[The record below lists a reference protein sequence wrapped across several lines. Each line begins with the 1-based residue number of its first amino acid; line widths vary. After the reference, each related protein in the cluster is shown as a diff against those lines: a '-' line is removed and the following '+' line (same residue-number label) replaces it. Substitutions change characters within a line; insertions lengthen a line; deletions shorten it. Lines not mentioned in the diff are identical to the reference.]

1 MSAAPSP
8 LDVFK
13 PIAGRALELVLGQLL
28 ALDPETRA
36 GLSALDGRRVELQLS
51 APAIA
56 LAVTVRGER
65 LEVGPADPASEPD
78 LGLRATLGGL
88 LAQLPFLRPE
98 GGAPVGKLRINGD
111 AELARRLQ
119 QLARGFDPDWDAPF
133 ARALGPIL
141 GPQVARV
148 LREGLR
154 HGATVAKGLA
164 RDGADWLTEESR
176 DVVGRAELD
185 AFHDDVDALRD
196 RAERLLARAARL
208 PAGPGELD
216 RSGGPGA

>member
-1 MSAAPSP
+1 MAALPFDN
-8 LDVFK
+8 LK
-13 PIAGRALELVLGQLL
+13 PIAGRALELALNQLL
-28 ALDPETRA
+28 ALDPETRDALA
-36 GLSALDGRRVELQLS
+36 GLDGHRVELQLE
-51 APAIA
+51 APALA
-56 LAVTVRGER
+56 LAVTVRGDR
-65 LEVGPADPASEPD
+65 LEVGPVDAAAEPD

-88 LAQLPFLRPE
+88 LGQLPFLRPE

-154 HGATVAKGLA
+154 GSVVLAKGLA
-164 RDGADWLTEESR
+164 RDGAEFLTEESR
-176 DVVGRAELD
+176 DLVAKAELE
-185 AFHDDVDALRD
+185 AFYDDVDALRERLDRLVVRVSRLPTYD
-196 RAERLLARAARL
+196 RA
-208 PAGPGELD
+208 
-216 RSGGPGA
+216 

>member
-1 MSAAPSP
+1 MDAAPSL

-51 APAIA
+51 APALA
-56 LAVTVRGER
+56 LSVTVRGER
-65 LEVGPADPASEPD
+65 LEVGPADPSTEPD

-154 HGATVAKGLA
+154 HGSVAAKGLA

-208 PAGPGELD
+208 P
-216 RSGGPGA
+216 GGLGA

>member
-1 MSAAPSP
+1 MAASP
-8 LDVFK
+8 FDTLK
-13 PIAGRALELVLGQLL
+13 PIAGRALEAALNQLL
-28 ALDPETRA
+28 ALDPETRDA
-36 GLSALDGRRVELQLS
+36 LGGLDGRRVELQLE

-65 LEVGPADPASEPD
+65 LVVGPADAAGEPD

-88 LAQLPFLRPE
+88 LGQLPFLRPE
-98 GGAPVGKLRINGD
+98 GGGPVGKLRINGD

-133 ARALGPIL
+133 ARALGPVV

-154 HGATVAKGLA
+154 NSVVLAKGLA
-164 RDGADWLTEESR
+164 RDGAEFLTEESR
-176 DVVGRAELD
+176 DLVAKAELE
-185 AFHDDVDALRD
+185 AFYDDVDTLRERVERLVVRVSRLPTDD
-196 RAERLLARAARL
+196 RA
-208 PAGPGELD
+208 
-216 RSGGPGA
+216 

>member
-1 MSAAPSP
+1 MDAAPSP
-8 LDVFK
+8 LDAFK
-13 PIAGRALELVLGQLL
+13 PIAGRALELVLDRLL
-28 ALDPETRA
+28 DLDPETRA
-36 GLSALDGRRVELQLS
+36 ALASLDGRRVEVQLS

-56 LAVTVRGER
+56 LAITVRGDR
-65 LEVGPADPASEPD
+65 LEVGPADPSTDPD

-88 LAQLPFLRPE
+88 LAQLPFLRPA

-133 ARALGPIL
+133 ARALGPVV
-141 GPQVARV
+141 GPQVARM
-148 LREGLR
+148 LREGFR
-154 HGATVAKGLA
+154 HGRVVAMGLA

-176 DVVGRAELD
+176 DAVGRAELD

-196 RAERLLARAARL
+196 RAERLLARASRL
-208 PAGPGELD
+208 PGGSGDATRPG
-216 RSGGPGA
+216 RPGA

>member
-1 MSAAPSP
+1 MAASP
-8 LDVFK
+8 FDTLK
-13 PIAGRALELVLGQLL
+13 PIAGRALEAALNQLL
-28 ALDPETRA
+28 ALDPETRDALA
-36 GLSALDGRRVELQLS
+36 GLDGRRVELQLE

-65 LEVGPADPASEPD
+65 LVVGPADAAGEPD

-88 LAQLPFLRPE
+88 LGQLPFLRPE
-98 GGAPVGKLRINGD
+98 GGGPVGKLRINGD

-133 ARALGPIL
+133 ARALGPVV

-154 HGATVAKGLA
+154 NSVVLAKGLA
-164 RDGADWLTEESR
+164 RDGAEFLTEESR
-176 DVVGRAELD
+176 DLVAKAELE
-185 AFHDDVDALRD
+185 AFYDDVDTLRERVERLVVRVSRLPTDD
-196 RAERLLARAARL
+196 RA
-208 PAGPGELD
+208 
-216 RSGGPGA
+216 

>member
-1 MSAAPSP
+1 MPPAPSP
-8 LDVFK
+8 LDVVK
-13 PIAGRALELVLGQLL
+13 PIAGRALELVLDRLL
-28 ALDPETRA
+28 ALDPETRE
-36 GLSALDGRRVELQLS
+36 GLAALDGRRVELQLS
-51 APAIA
+51 APALA
-56 LAVTVRGER
+56 LAVTVRGDR
-65 LEVGPADPASEPD
+65 LEVGPADPSTEPD

-88 LAQLPFLRPE
+88 LAQLPFLRPA

-141 GPQVARV
+141 GPQVARM

-154 HGATVAKGLA
+154 HGTQVAQGLA

-176 DVVGRAELD
+176 DLVGRAELD
-185 AFHDDVDALRD
+185 AFHDDVDVLRD
-196 RAERLLARAARL
+196 RAERLLARAGRL
-208 PAGPGELD
+208 PEAPGDGKRPE
-216 RSGGPGA
+216 GPGA

>member
-1 MSAAPSP
+1 MNAAPSP
-8 LDVFK
+8 LDAFK
-13 PIAGRALELVLGQLL
+13 PIAGRALELVLDQLL

-36 GLSALDGRRVELQLS
+36 GLASLDGRRVELQLS
-51 APAIA
+51 APALA
-56 LAVTVRGER
+56 LAITVRGDR
-65 LEVGPADPASEPD
+65 LEVGPADPSTEPD

-88 LAQLPFLRPE
+88 LGQLPFLRPE

-119 QLARGFDPDWDAPF
+119 QLARGYDPDWDAPF
-133 ARALGPIL
+133 ARALGPIV

-154 HGATVAKGLA
+154 HGAVVAKGLA
-164 RDGADWLTEESR
+164 RDGAEWLTEESR
-176 DVVGRAELD
+176 DVLGRAELD

-208 PAGPGELD
+208 PGIAD
-216 RSGGPGA
+216 ADGPGA